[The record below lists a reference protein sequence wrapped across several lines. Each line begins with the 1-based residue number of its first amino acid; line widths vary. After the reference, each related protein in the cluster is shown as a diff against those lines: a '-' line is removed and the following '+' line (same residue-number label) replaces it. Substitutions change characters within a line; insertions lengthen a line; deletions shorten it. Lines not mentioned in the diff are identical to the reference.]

1 MPGTLWQRRRKV
13 GAMRQ
18 PYWTNGPATLYRGD
32 AREVLA
38 ELPAQSVDC
47 IVTSPPYY
55 GLRDYGVEGQYGQ
68 EATPADYVETL
79 RNAFREA
86 RRVLADDGTLWL
98 NLGDSY
104 AANSDGW
111 ARGSDY
117 NPHQPVVRPR
127 SRLSVPPK
135 NLLGM
140 PWRVAFALQED
151 GWILRNAIVW
161 HKPNAMPQSV
171 LDRVS
176 TRHEMIFML
185 VKQRRYWFDL
195 DAIREPHNE
204 SHFRSRGTRCGDEE
218 SGNSDATGRRDGKYQ
233 DDEDAFGGKHY
244 GTALLATGRRHT
256 AAHPNGRNPGDV
268 WSISTRPLRAAHYA
282 AFPIDLPLRA
292 IAAGCRPDGTVCDP
306 FTGAATTA
314 LAARQLDRS
323 FIGIEISEPFCDLAR
338 ARIVAAAA
346 ESVGGPH
353 SD

>member
-1 MPGTLWQRRRKV
+1 
-13 GAMRQ
+13 MRQ
-18 PYWTNGPATLYRGD
+18 PYWTNDHSTLYLGD

-38 ELPAQSVDC
+38 ELPAGSVDC

-68 EATPADYVETL
+68 EPTPAAYVETL
-79 RNAFREA
+79 QRTFCEA
-86 RRVLADDGTLWL
+86 RRALADDGTLWL

-111 ARGSDY
+111 ARGADY
-117 NPHQPVVRPR
+117 NPYQPVVRPR

-171 LDRVS
+171 VDRVS

-195 DAIREPHNE
+195 DAIREP
-204 SHFRSRGTRCGDEE
+204 
-218 SGNSDATGRRDGKYQ
+218 ATGDHSLTRRAADGPASTIGIRDDSPLSGKSHDDQ
-233 DDEDAFGGKHY
+233 DALCGKHY
-244 GTALLATGRRHT
+244 GTSMLATGQRHT
-256 AAHPNGRNPGDV
+256 AAHARGKNPGDV
-268 WSISTRPLRAAHYA
+268 WSISTRPLRAAHFA
-282 AFPIDLPLRA
+282 AFPIDIPLRA

-306 FTGAATTA
+306 FAGAATTA
-314 LAARQLDRS
+314 LAAQQLGRP

-338 ARIVAAAA
+338 ARIVADAASRRRRGRS
-346 ESVGGPH
+346 ES
-353 SD
+353 D

>member
-1 MPGTLWQRRRKV
+1 M
-13 GAMRQ
+13 
-18 PYWTNGPATLYRGD
+18 
-32 AREVLA
+32 LA
-38 ELPAQSVDC
+38 ELPAGSMDC

-68 EATPADYVETL
+68 EPTPAAYVETL
-79 RNAFREA
+79 RVTFSEA

-98 NLGDSY
+98 NLGDCY

-111 ARGSDY
+111 ARGVDY
-117 NPHQPVVRPR
+117 NPYQPAVRPR
-127 SRLSVPPK
+127 SRLAVPPK

-195 DAIREPHNE
+195 DAIRE
-204 SHFRSRGTRCGDEE
+204 SHTGDRP
-218 SGNSDATGRRDGKYQ
+218 STATTAAGSPVCGKYR
-233 DDEDAFGGKHY
+233 DDQGALRGKRY
-244 GTALLATGRRHT
+244 GTSMQPTGRRHI
-256 AAHPNGRNPGDV
+256 AAHPCGRNPGDV
-268 WSISTRPLRAAHYA
+268 WSISTRPLKAAHFA
-282 AFPIDLPLRA
+282 AFPIDIPLRA
-292 IAAGCRPDGTVCDP
+292 IAAGCRPGGTVCDP
-306 FTGAATTA
+306 FAGAATTA

-338 ARIVAAAA
+338 ARIVADTAAA
-346 ESVGGPH
+346 EPPTREVGQ
-353 SD
+353 

>member
-1 MPGTLWQRRRKV
+1 
-13 GAMRQ
+13 MRQ
-18 PYWTNGPATLYRGD
+18 PYWTDGPSTLYLGD
-32 AREVLA
+32 AREILA
-38 ELPAQSVDC
+38 ELPAASMDC

-68 EATPADYVETL
+68 ESTPAAYVETL
-79 RNAFREA
+79 TTTFREA

-98 NLGDSY
+98 NIGDCY

-111 ARGSDY
+111 ARGADY
-117 NPHQPVVRPR
+117 NQHQPVVRPR

-176 TRHEMIFML
+176 TRYELIFLL

-195 DAIREPHNE
+195 DAIRETYTGDRPL
-204 SHFRSRGTRCGDEE
+204 SRRARHG
-218 SGNSDATGRRDGKYQ
+218 GNKPNSITTAWPGNGKYHNDQ
-233 DDEDAFGGKHY
+233 DAFCGKHH
-244 GTALLATGRRHT
+244 GTSMLATGQRHT
-256 AAHPNGRNPGDV
+256 AAHPQGRNPGDV
-268 WSISTRPLRAAHYA
+268 WSISTRPLKAAHFA
-282 AFPIDLPLRA
+282 AFPIDIPLRA
-292 IAAGCRPDGTVCDP
+292 IAAGCRPGGTVCDP
-306 FTGAATTA
+306 FAGAATTA
-314 LAARQLDRS
+314 LAAWQLGRS

-346 ESVGGPH
+346 ESAAKELEE
-353 SD
+353 

>member
-1 MPGTLWQRRRKV
+1 
-13 GAMRQ
+13 MRQ
-18 PYWTNGPATLYRGD
+18 PYWTNGPSTLYLGD

-38 ELPAQSVDC
+38 ELPAGSVDC

-68 EATPADYVETL
+68 EPTLAAYIETL
-79 RNAFREA
+79 QKTFCEA

-111 ARGSDY
+111 ARGADY

-151 GWILRNAIVW
+151 GWILRNAIIW

-176 TRHEMIFML
+176 TRHEMIFLM
-185 VKQRRYWFDL
+185 VKQQRYWFDL
-195 DAIREPHNE
+195 DAIREPHSE
-204 SHFRSRGTRCGDEE
+204 ARSSTRRTRCGGKPG
-218 SGNSDATGRRDGKYQ
+218 GNVRTSRHLDGKYQ
-233 DDEDAFGGKHY
+233 DDRDAFCGKHY
-244 GTALLATGRRHT
+244 GNAMLPTGRRH
-256 AAHPNGRNPGDV
+256 AVAHPNGRNPGDV
-268 WSISTRPLRAAHYA
+268 WSISTRPLKAAHFA
-282 AFPIDLPLRA
+282 AFPIDIPLRA
-292 IAAGCRPDGTVCDP
+292 IAAGCRPAGTVCDP
-306 FTGAATTA
+306 FAGAATTA

-346 ESVGGPH
+346 ESSPEEPEG
-353 SD
+353 

>member
-1 MPGTLWQRRRKV
+1 
-13 GAMRQ
+13 MRQ
-18 PYWTNGPATLYRGD
+18 PYWTNGPATLYLGD
-32 AREVLA
+32 ACDVLA
-38 ELPAQSVDC
+38 ELPTGSVDC

-68 EATPADYVETL
+68 EDTLAGYVGTL
-79 RNAFREA
+79 QRTFREA
-86 RRVLADDGTLWL
+86 HRVLADDGTLWL

-111 ARGSDY
+111 ARGANY
-117 NPHQPVVRPR
+117 NPYQPVVRPR
-127 SRLSVPPK
+127 ARLSVPPK
-135 NLLGM
+135 NLLGV

-171 LDRVS
+171 LDRVT

-195 DAIREPHNE
+195 DAIREPCTGD
-204 SHFRSRGTRCGDEE
+204 RPLSRRARKG
-218 SGNSDATGRRDGKYQ
+218 GNKTNSIRTAWPADGKYS
-233 DDEDAFGGKHY
+233 DDQDAFCGKDH
-244 GTALLATGRRHT
+244 GSAMLPTGQRHT

-268 WSISTRPLRAAHYA
+268 WSISTRPLKAAHFA

-292 IAAGCRPDGTVCDP
+292 IAAGCRPNGTVCDP
-306 FTGAATTA
+306 FAGAATTA
-314 LAARQLDRS
+314 LAARQLNRS

-338 ARIVAAAA
+338 ARVVAAEA
-346 ESVGGPH
+346 ESTPEEPGQ
-353 SD
+353 